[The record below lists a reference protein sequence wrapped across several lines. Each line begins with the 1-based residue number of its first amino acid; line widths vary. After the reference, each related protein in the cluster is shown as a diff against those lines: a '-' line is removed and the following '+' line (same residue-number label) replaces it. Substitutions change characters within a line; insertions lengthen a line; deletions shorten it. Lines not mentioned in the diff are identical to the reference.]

1 MTKQELIKMTGNE
14 EQADFAMEILLKN
27 CKKAFVEM
35 AIRAELN
42 EIEREIK
49 AFEEEGILSRYN
61 STWHVNWAAPHRV
74 FGDEPGAAW
83 HATAEQQAESDAIER
98 RCYEA
103 NALLYR
109 RNRTIALIAVR

>member
-1 MTKQELIKMTGNE
+1 MTKQELIKMTGSE
-14 EQADFAMEILLKN
+14 EQADYAMEILLRN
-27 CKKAFVEM
+27 CKKAFVRM
-35 AIRAELN
+35 AIQAELN
-42 EIEREIK
+42 EIEKEVK
-49 AFEEEGILSRYN
+49 AFEQKGILVKCN
-61 STWHVNWAAPHRV
+61 SSYHVNWGVAYKV

-83 HATAEQQAESDAIER
+83 HATAKQQAEADAIEK

>member
-1 MTKQELIKMTGNE
+1 
-14 EQADFAMEILLKN
+14 MEILLKN
-27 CKKAFVEM
+27 CKKDFVRM

-42 EIEREIK
+42 AIEKEIK
-49 AFEEEGILSRYN
+49 TFEDEGILVKCN
-61 STWHVNWAAPHRV
+61 SSYHVNWGAAYKV

-83 HATAEQQAESDAIER
+83 HATEEQMAESEAIER

-109 RNRTIALIAVR
+109 RNRTISLLAVRI